1 MCKVAKRYP
10 RYGYQK
16 LAHILKRTGTPLGK
30 KKVYKILRAH
40 RLLKKKVKVKN
51 PDVER
56 LQALKPT
63 AANQVWQ
70 MDVTYV
76 FIEGY
81 GFYYLI
87 NVVDYW
93 SRFLLSSYFTDSYR
107 SSEIIRSLEYA
118 KAHAEALCGR
128 LSLPITLV
136 TDNGSSFISRRF
148 QEHLRLCTIEDSNER
163 LFRHMR
169 IGYRMPT
176 QLGLLERLHRTLK
189 EEEIWP
195 AQYQD
200 PFEASVSLGKFV
212 TEYNYERPHWALKLG
227 VPAERY
233 LNVSF
238 KELTLN
244 ENLAKDRNRVES
256 LFTNDMPLCD
266 QTYFANFHSHNLG
279 G

>member
-1 MCKVAKRYP
+1 MYP

-16 LAHILKRTGTPLGK
+16 LTHILKRKGTPLGK
-30 KKVYKILRAH
+30 KKVYKILSSH
-40 RLLKKKVKVKN
+40 HLLKKKTRDKN

-56 LQALKPT
+56 LKALRPT
-63 AANQVWQ
+63 ASNQVWQ

-118 KAHAEALCGR
+118 RAHAEKLCGF
-128 LSLPITLV
+128 LTSPITLV
-136 TDNGSSFISRRF
+136 TDNGPSFISRRF
-148 QEHLRLCTIEDSNER
+148 QEHLRLSTIVGSNDR

-189 EEEIWP
+189 EEEVWP
-195 AQYQD
+195 AQYRD
-200 PFEASVSLGKFV
+200 PLEARVSLGKFV
-212 TEYNYERPHWALKLG
+212 KEYNYERPHWALKLG

-233 LNVSF
+233 LNVPF
-238 KELTLN
+238 KELTPC
-244 ENLAKDRNRVES
+244 ES
-256 LFTNDMPLCD
+256 LANDNSLMEPLFIKDVPLCD
-266 QTYFANFHSHNLG
+266 QTYFADSHSHNLG